1 MSLTVTD
8 TMLMPTYASRFTCIG
23 GDCEDTCCAGWG
35 VTLDEETYHRY
46 RSCSDPLLAPK
57 LQEHVQKYKHSKSSK
72 DFGHIKLRDDA
83 CRSCGLLS
91 DKKLCLIQERLGE
104 EALSDTCA
112 SYPRTIF
119 RFGELHQM
127 TLTLSCPEAARLALL
142 AEDAFGFVGKEQT
155 ASLAFIA
162 PVDPKFGLT
171 QTVMEDTQALLLQVL
186 RSQDVPLA
194 DRLRVIGRFCERLT
208 DSIERRQPAAV
219 GPLLQELARD
229 LESGA
234 AMAPFAG
241 MTEALDV
248 QAHVATSLSLLGA
261 ESFQSPHVQ
270 RILALARD
278 GLGFEGKHLPPG
290 EVLVAAYARGSERL
304 KRAMEP
310 VPWLLEHFV
319 LNEALRTLFPWGL
332 ENPKRQFA
340 TLVIRFATIRLI
352 LVGRAA
358 RQEAPLTPLELAET
372 VQAACRR
379 YVHDA
384 HYARN
389 LNQVL
394 SGARWEDLNL
404 LFSLL

>member
-1 MSLTVTD
+1 
-8 TMLMPTYASRFTCIG
+8 MLMPTYASRFTCIG

-35 VTLDEETYHRY
+35 VTLDEESYLRY
-46 RSCSDPLLAPK
+46 RSCSDPVLAP
-57 LQEHVQKYKHSKSSK
+57 LFLEHVQKSEPARSSK
-72 DFGHIKLRDDA
+72 EYGHIKLRDDA

-104 EALSDTCA
+104 QALSDTCA
-112 SYPRTIF
+112 HYPRTIF

-127 TLTLSCPEAARLALL
+127 ALTLSCPEAARLALL
-142 AEDAFGFVGKEQT
+142 AEDAFDFVGKEET
-155 ASLAFIA
+155 VSLAFVA

-171 QTVMEDTQALLLQVL
+171 QAAMEDTQALMLQIL
-186 RSQDVPLA
+186 RSQDVSLS
-194 DRLRVIGRFCERLT
+194 DRLRVIGGFCERLT
-208 DSIERRQPAAV
+208 ESMERRQPEALSS
-219 GPLLQELARD
+219 LLCELERD

-241 MTEALDV
+241 MTELLDV

-261 ESFQSPHVQ
+261 DSFQSPHVQ
-270 RILALARD
+270 RILGLARD
-278 GLGFEGKHLPPG
+278 GLDFEGNQLPPG

-304 KRAMEP
+304 QRAMEP

-358 RQEAPLTPLELAET
+358 SQEAPLTPLELAET

-394 SGARWEDLNL
+394 GGARWEDLNL

>member
-1 MSLTVTD
+1 MRKTVTD

-35 VTLDEETYHRY
+35 VTLDEESYLRY
-46 RSCSDPLLAPK
+46 QSCSDPVLGPLFF
-57 LQEHVQKYKHSKSSK
+57 EHIQKSETSRSSQ
-72 DFGHIKLRDDA
+72 DFGRIKLRDDV
-83 CRSCGLLS
+83 CRSCGLLD
-91 DKKLCLIQERLGE
+91 DKKLCLIQGRLGE
-104 EALSDTCA
+104 QALSDTCA

-142 AEDAFGFVGKEQT
+142 AEDAFGFVGKEQS
-155 ASLAFIA
+155 ASLAFITL
-162 PVDPKFGLT
+162 VNPKFGLT
-171 QTVMEDTQALLLQVL
+171 QAVMEDTQALLLQIL
-186 RSQDVPLA
+186 RSQDVPLS
-194 DRLRVIGRFCERLT
+194 DRLRVIGGFCERLT
-208 DSIERRQPAAV
+208 ESMERLQTEAV
-219 GPLLQELARD
+219 GSLLDELERD
-229 LESGA
+229 LESGDA
-234 AMAPFAG
+234 LAPYAG

-270 RILALARD
+270 RILGLARD
-278 GLGFEGKHLPPG
+278 GLGFEGNQLPQG
-290 EVLVAAYARGSERL
+290 EMLVAAYTKGSERL

-310 VPWLLEHFV
+310 VPWLFEHFV

-358 RQEAPLTPLELAET
+358 AQEAPLTPLELAET

-394 SGARWEDLNL
+394 GGARWEDLNL
-404 LFSLL
+404 LLSLL